1 MTRKQGW
8 VEGICSGIM
17 RNQNIPSLIKMK
29 GQKLTANKRG
39 SRKKAL
45 PPMFAS
51 KKGIFFTLI
60 SLVLVT
66 IITHI
71 FTQGTAGL
79 GENEATEIRI
89 RVLDSFISKMESSYI
104 PLALESATF
113 RGVNKT
119 VWYMYTQEP
128 DVWLTNPGEELGS
141 IIKNGTLETP
151 AGTMLILDNNTLMN
165 FTRRIKS
172 IAAASYGMEV
182 SVDIHD
188 VRLSQIAPWQLE
200 SRVNF
205 SLTAKSSIA
214 NWSRQYRIAT
224 ATLSIEGFPDPQYAV
239 NTEGDYVKVVHR
251 ATTQPSQWD
260 AALLGDF
267 IASGNYTRFEG
278 ASAPSYLERFKQS
291 PSSSSCCGIES
302 TINDALLP
310 LAMRNQQKSYAD
322 YHYFASSS
330 PCPNGGQPADLY
342 NIVDAS
348 IIPPFRL
355 DFD

>member
-1 MTRKQGW
+1 M
-8 VEGICSGIM
+8 V
-17 RNQNIPSLIKMK
+17 PSLMK
-29 GQKLTANKRG
+29 NLIHSFNFK
-39 SRKKAL
+39 
-45 PPMFAS
+45 S

-79 GENEATEIRI
+79 GENEATAIRI
-89 RVLDSFISKMESSYI
+89 QVLDGFISKMENFYI

-113 RGVNKT
+113 KGVNKT
-119 VWYMYTQEP
+119 VWHMYTQEP

-151 AGTMLILDNNTLMN
+151 TGTMRISDNNTLIN
-165 FTRRIKS
+165 FTSRIKG
-172 IAAASYGMEV
+172 IAAASYGMEL
-182 SVDIHD
+182 SIDIHD
-188 VRLSQIAPWQLE
+188 VRLTQIAPWQLE

-239 NTEGDYVKVVHR
+239 NTEGSYTKVIHR
-251 ATTQPSQWD
+251 ASTQPSEWD
-260 AALLGDF
+260 AAHLGVF

-278 ASAPSYLERFKQS
+278 GNAPSYLERFKQS
-291 PSSSSCCGIES
+291 PLSSSCCGIES
-302 TINDALLP
+302 TVNDALLP
-310 LAMRNQQKSYAD
+310 LAIQNQQKSYAD
-322 YHYFASSS
+322 YQFFAPSS

-342 NIVDAS
+342 NIAHAA
-348 IIPPFRL
+348 ITPPFRL
-355 DFD
+355 NFDHVIKYKVDTQASQISC